1 MYLGMKFEET
11 SSGSKITTLI
21 SIDPHG
27 LIPTAIVNFVG
38 NEIVK
43 SRLQSYKT
51 YFIDKKAPDGSDNGG
66 VWPDDENM
74 YERASAKKGYKSET
88 RANKVLPLCRR
99 RRYPLFS
106 SP

>member
-21 SIDPHG
+21 SIDPQG
-27 LIPTAIVNFVG
+27 SIPTAIVNFVG

-43 SRLQSYKT
+43 SRLESWKT

-74 YERASAKKGYKSET
+74 YEHASAEKGCKSE
-88 RANKVLPLCRR
+88 RRGAPPRR
-99 RRYPLFS
+99 RPS
-106 SP
+106 IS